1 MSNISRASL
10 AKPAKL
16 SVNMSDCFSDFATW
30 LVLVALLV
38 GAVVWGG
45 FLVINKNQEIK
56 NLQKEVLRIAG
67 ENSAL
72 DKQLHY
78 RRAELESQKNSKR
91 IVVQAEK
98 MGLRPARGQ
107 QVEHLRIV
115 RETNLRHDNSY
126 LSMLR

>member
-1 MSNISRASL
+1 MSNISRATL

-16 SVNMSDCFSDFATW
+16 SVNIADCFSDFACW
-30 LVLVALLV
+30 LVLVAILV
-38 GAVVWGG
+38 AALVWGG
-45 FLVINKNQEIK
+45 FLLINKNQEIK
-56 NLQKEVLRIAG
+56 DLQKEVLRIAG

-72 DKQLHY
+72 DKQLQY
-78 RRAELESQKNSKR
+78 RRAELESQKNSKQ

-107 QVEHLRIV
+107 QVEHLRMV
-115 RETNLRHDNSY
+115 KEANPRPDDSF